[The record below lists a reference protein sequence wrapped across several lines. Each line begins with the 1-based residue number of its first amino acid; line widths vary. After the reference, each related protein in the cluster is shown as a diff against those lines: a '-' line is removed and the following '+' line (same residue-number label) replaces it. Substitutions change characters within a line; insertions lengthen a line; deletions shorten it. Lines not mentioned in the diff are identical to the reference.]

1 MLSDV
6 TVLELGS
13 RTGTAYCGK
22 LLHDLGATVVKL
34 EPDGGN
40 WLRTSEPDY
49 AAFLDAGKLS
59 ITGEPGQRLNERI
72 AALARSAQIVISDDE
87 SAETSGQLALL
98 RSANPRLVLVTISDY
113 GQDGPFAGRPAS
125 EFTLQAEGGVSVLH
139 PVGDRAPVAT
149 RVELAELSSAAAA
162 ALGALTALIS
172 LEADPAGSA
181 MAGID
186 VDVSRFESVVGMLQ
200 VPWLFEQI
208 SDHHGYPTPQMPVPG
223 LELAKDGWVCAVAVT
238 PPQWATFKKMAGIP
252 ELDDS
257 RFDTLDERVI
267 HRGEVTELVRRFTSS
282 HTVEELVALGAQ
294 FRVPVTPVGTPETL
308 AGLPPYAGRASYVRN
323 AAGGFVQ
330 PRSPFRVGG
339 GDWVPEPPPAPGADN
354 DRDFTPVASSA
365 VTWPGDRDRPL
376 AGLRVLELGTFQA
389 GPLVTMNLAK
399 LGADVVKVEAVN
411 RPDLIRFAGPLPGV
425 DQFWD
430 RGGPYVGSNLGKRS
444 ITADISAPDG
454 LEIVRRLIARSDV
467 VLENY
472 VPRVLDE
479 RGLNYAGVSAIRP
492 DVVMVRLP
500 AWGLDGPWRDRP
512 GFTYSVDATSGLSNL
527 TGYPDDDPAI
537 TGSVVDPIAAIFT
550 TLATLAAVRRQRRTG
565 LGGQLEVALCDIATQ
580 LTARSVVEA
589 SATGSVPTRIGNRHP
604 RHAPQGLYRAGDHQW
619 IALSIESDAQWKA
632 FAGQPST
639 KDWADDQRFA
649 TETGRRV
656 NHDELDERLAAYALT
671 APAATTVHDLHT
683 LGVPAGVLS
692 WGANFPQHPQ
702 LLARGRVYQVDHAVI
717 GTVDY
722 IGSAARLSHQHQSS
736 MPWATPVFGQHNRE
750 VLGELGYRTEQIDA
764 FYESKLLGDS
774 PFGLPMRPATA

>member
-1 MLSDV
+1 MLSDI

-34 EPDGGN
+34 EPVGGH
-40 WLRTSEPDY
+40 WLRTSEPAY
-49 AAFLDAGKLS
+49 AAFLDAGKRS

-72 AALARSAQIVISDDE
+72 ETLARSVQIVISDDE
-87 SAETSGQLALL
+87 SAETHSQLKLL
-98 RSANPRLVLVTISDY
+98 RSANPRLVVVTISDY
-113 GQDGPFAGRPAS
+113 GQDGPFAGRPAN

-139 PVGDRAPVAT
+139 PVGDRAPVPT
-149 RVELAELSSAAAA
+149 GVELAELSSATAA

-172 LEADPAGSA
+172 LEADPAGSELT
-181 MAGID
+181 GID

-208 SDHHGYPTPQMPVPG
+208 SNHHGYPTPQMPVPG

-238 PPQWATFKKMAGIP
+238 PPQWATFKKMAGIS

-267 HRGEVTELVRRFTSS
+267 HRAEVTELIRRFTSR
-282 HTVEELVALGAQ
+282 HTVEELVAMGGQ
-294 FRVPVTPVGTPETL
+294 FRIPVTPVGTPETL

-323 AAGGFVQ
+323 TAGGFLQ
-330 PRSPFRVGG
+330 PRSPFRQGT
-339 GDWVPEPPPAPGADN
+339 DHWAPQPPPLPGADN
-354 DRDFTPVASSA
+354 ERELTPPASSPA
-365 VTWPGDRDRPL
+365 TWPGSRDQPL
-376 AGLRVLELGTFQA
+376 AGIRVLELGTFQA

-399 LGADVVKVEAVN
+399 LGADVVKVEAVS
-411 RPDLIRFAGPLPGV
+411 RPDLIRFAGSLPGV
-425 DQFWD
+425 EQFWD
-430 RGGPYVGSNLGKRS
+430 RGGPFVGSNLGKRS
-444 ITADISAPDG
+444 ITADLSTPDG
-454 LEIVRRLIARSDV
+454 VEIVRRLIARSEV

-479 RGLNYAGVSAIRP
+479 RDLGYAGISAIRP

-537 TGSVVDPIAAIFT
+537 TGSVVDPIAAMFT
-550 TLATLAAVRRQRRTG
+550 TLATLAAIRRQRQTG
-565 LGGQLEVALCDIATQ
+565 TGGQLEVALCDIATQ

-589 SATGSVPTRIGNRHP
+589 SATGSVPARMGNRHP
-604 RHAPQGLYRAGDHQW
+604 RIAPQGIYRSGDHQW
-619 IALSIESDAQWKA
+619 IALSIESDAQWAA
-632 FAGQPST
+632 FAGQPAT
-639 KDWADDQRFA
+639 KDWADDERFA
-649 TETGRRV
+649 TESGRREH
-656 NHDELDERLAAYALT
+656 HDELDERLSAYAL
-671 APAATTVHDLHT
+671 AASASTTVTDLHA
-683 LGVPAGVLS
+683 LGVPAGVLAR
-692 WGANFPQHPQ
+692 GTDFPRHPQ
-702 LLARGRVYQVDHAVI
+702 LLARGRVYQADHAVI
-717 GTVDY
+717 GTVNY
-722 IGSAARLSHQHQSS
+722 LGSAARLSHQPQAS
-736 MPWATPVFGQHNRE
+736 MPWASPVFGQHNRE
-750 VLGELGYRTEQIDA
+750 VLGELGYSAEQIDA

-774 PFGLPMRPATA
+774 PFGLPMRPASV